1 MSVTGLLPLCF
12 RLKYCKTTGYIV
24 RKYTDIIDLER
35 MNHGNFGNPVMLI
48 LADNEEVDI
57 SGSERNTSTTLD
69 QLVGLA

>member
-1 MSVTGLLPLCF
+1 M
-12 RLKYCKTTGYIV
+12 

-35 MNHGNFGNPVMLI
+35 MNHGNFVNPMMLI
-48 LADNEEVDI
+48 LADNEGVDI